1 MLQDIIPTL
10 KPTRRSRM
18 TEAEPQLTAALPPVD
33 SKISFLPLINYL
45 KEKRSSV
52 SDMRAGFYNYLIEK
66 FEAEPALSEV
76 IRDIKLIEEH
86 DDLMDLLGTLLF
98 PVVSREEKN
107 TFALTAPYQFKA
119 FFCSECFCHMFL
131 DRCDEHLLLPEG
143 LSAEQ
148 LKAIQCSMIYDHVL
162 ERYYGVRLNDT
173 PELIYPVVDDATGL
187 KRFYRIRYDRR
198 FIDIKLKGALPALE
212 DCAVCLNTF
221 RIMDLDQQ
229 LKKMPL
235 DLFAVEGFAVWVA
248 EDVTASEAMESIKK
262 TLIRQNECEMEII
275 GELKEAVHTLVGL
288 SDVHIGLMPF
298 IKINDEY
305 VLEEECQKHSLLSR
319 HFKKGDAAS
328 MQDFKNYISLLTD
341 NPIAFPMTVLDEKIL
356 EPLPLFRPLVE
367 AGYRSYLHY
376 PMLNSDGLLGILE
389 LATTA
394 PNVLNHDVVARLEPA
409 MPLLSVAML
418 KNRNN
423 FQNRLERLIMEKFTA
438 LQHSVQWKFTEVAWN
453 QMQNP
458 SAGNTNVVFEDVY
471 PLYGSIDIRNSSQER
486 INAIQKD
493 LKVHLALIDRTLEE
507 LTAALSLP
515 LFEGLKFK
523 NETILRSIQ
532 DSMQAEDE
540 ARINEFIE
548 DEVESVF
555 SHLQK
560 SSPAA
565 QSIVN
570 RYFEQAAK
578 GEELHHNRRDYEE
591 AVRVINDA
599 ALDYLE
605 GEELGLQQ
613 SYPHYFERYRTDGIE
628 YNIYIGQSIAPTHPF
643 DLLYLKNIRLWQ
655 LKSMAEVAR
664 LTYRLLPQLQVPLQT
679 TQLILIHGYCLSI
692 AFRKDERRFDV
703 EGSYNIRYEIIKKRL
718 DKARIKDTDE
728 RLTQPGKIALV
739 YSNTKELQEYAEYI
753 EFLQNKGILS
763 PGLELLE
770 LEEMQGVKGLKA
782 MRVGIELEPQS
793 DKGTS

>member
-1 MLQDIIPTL
+1 MLQDIIPAL
-10 KPTRRSRM
+10 KATRRSRM
-18 TEAEPQLTAALPPVD
+18 TEAEPQLTATLPPLD
-33 SKISFLPLINYL
+33 STISFLPLINYL

-52 SDMRAGFYNYLIEK
+52 SDMRSGFYNYLIEK
-66 FEAEPALSEV
+66 FEAEPSLTEV
-76 IRDIKLIEEH
+76 IRDIKHIEEH
-86 DDLMDLLGTLLF
+86 GDLMDLLGTLLF

-119 FFCSECFCHMFL
+119 FFCSECFCQMFL
-131 DRCDEHLLLPEG
+131 DRCDEHLLLPKG

-173 PELIYPVVDDATGL
+173 PDLIYPVVDDATGL

-198 FIDIKLKGALPALE
+198 FIDIKLKGPLPALE

-221 RIMDLDQQ
+221 RIMDLEQQ

-235 DLFAVEGFAVWVA
+235 ELFAVEGFAVWVA
-248 EDVTASEAMESIKK
+248 EDVTASEALESIKK
-262 TLIRQNECEMEII
+262 TLIRQNECEMEIV

-305 VLEEECQKHSLLSR
+305 VLEEECQKHSLLAR
-319 HFKKGDAAS
+319 HFKKDEATS
-328 MQDFKNYISLLTD
+328 MQGFKDYISLLTD

-356 EPLPLFRPLVE
+356 EPLPMFAPLVA

-389 LATTA
+389 LATTS
-394 PNVLNHDVVARLEPA
+394 PNVMNHDVVARLEPA

-423 FQNRLERLIMEKFTA
+423 FQNRLERVIMEKFTA
-438 LQHSVQWKFTEVAWN
+438 LQKSVQWKFTEVAWN
-453 QMQNP
+453 QMQDP
-458 SAGNTNVVFEDVY
+458 AAGTANVVFEGVY

-486 INAIQKD
+486 INAIQRD
-493 LKVHLALIDRTLEE
+493 LKVYLALIDRTLEE
-507 LTAALSLP
+507 LTATLSLP

-532 DSMQAEDE
+532 ESMLAEDE

-555 SHLQK
+555 RHLQK

-578 GEELHHNRRDYEE
+578 GEELHRNRREYEE
-591 AVRVINDA
+591 AVRVINDVT
-599 ALDYLE
+599 LEYLE
-605 GEELGLQQ
+605 GEELSLQQ

-655 LKSMAEVAR
+655 LKSMAEAAR
-664 LTYRLLPQLQVPLQT
+664 ITYRLLPQLKVPLQT

-718 DKARIKDTDE
+718 DKARIKDTGE

-753 EFLQNKGILS
+753 EFLQNKGVLT

-782 MRVGIELEPQS
+782 MRVGIELEPQ
-793 DKGTS
+793 KEMGVA

>member
-1 MLQDIIPTL
+1 
-10 KPTRRSRM
+10 
-18 TEAEPQLTAALPPVD
+18 
-33 SKISFLPLINYL
+33 
-45 KEKRSSV
+45 
-52 SDMRAGFYNYLIEK
+52 
-66 FEAEPALSEV
+66 
-76 IRDIKLIEEH
+76 
-86 DDLMDLLGTLLF
+86 
-98 PVVSREEKN
+98 
-107 TFALTAPYQFKA
+107 
-119 FFCSECFCHMFL
+119 
-131 DRCDEHLLLPEG
+131 
-143 LSAEQ
+143 
-148 LKAIQCSMIYDHVL
+148 
-162 ERYYGVRLNDT
+162 
-173 PELIYPVVDDATGL
+173 
-187 KRFYRIRYDRR
+187 
-198 FIDIKLKGALPALE
+198 
-212 DCAVCLNTF
+212 
-221 RIMDLDQQ
+221 
-229 LKKMPL
+229 
-235 DLFAVEGFAVWVA
+235 
-248 EDVTASEAMESIKK
+248 
-262 TLIRQNECEMEII
+262 
-275 GELKEAVHTLVGL
+275 
-288 SDVHIGLMPF
+288 
-298 IKINDEY
+298 
-305 VLEEECQKHSLLSR
+305 
-319 HFKKGDAAS
+319 
-328 MQDFKNYISLLTD
+328 
-341 NPIAFPMTVLDEKIL
+341 
-356 EPLPLFRPLVE
+356 
-367 AGYRSYLHY
+367 
-376 PMLNSDGLLGILE
+376 
-389 LATTA
+389 
-394 PNVLNHDVVARLEPA
+394 
-409 MPLLSVAML
+409 
-418 KNRNN
+418 
-423 FQNRLERLIMEKFTA
+423 
-438 LQHSVQWKFTEVAWN
+438 
-453 QMQNP
+453 
-458 SAGNTNVVFEDVY
+458 
-471 PLYGSIDIRNSSQER
+471 
-486 INAIQKD
+486 
-493 LKVHLALIDRTLEE
+493 

-664 LTYRLLPQLQVPLQT
+664 ITYRLLPQLQVPLQT